1 MLFCGKCGLGG
12 CCTIYLLVAMAGVAA
27 YGNQVD
33 VNFINCFNVN
43 DIGKPL
49 YIIINLGYAAC
60 CCSSLPFFFFEGRNY
75 VLSLYGDIESL
86 FKKKKDELNEEN

>member
-1 MLFCGKCGLGG
+1 
-12 CCTIYLLVAMAGVAA
+12 MAGVAA
-27 YGNQVD
+27 YGNKVN
-33 VNFINCFNVN
+33 VNFINCFEVS

-86 FKKKKDELNEEN
+86 FRKKKDN

>member
-1 MLFCGKCGLGG
+1 ME
-12 CCTIYLLVAMAGVAA
+12 I
-27 YGNQVD
+27 
-33 VNFINCFNVN
+33 NFINCFEVH

-75 VLSLYGDIESL
+75 LLSLYGDIEGL
-86 FKKKKDELNEEN
+86 IVKKKNEEE